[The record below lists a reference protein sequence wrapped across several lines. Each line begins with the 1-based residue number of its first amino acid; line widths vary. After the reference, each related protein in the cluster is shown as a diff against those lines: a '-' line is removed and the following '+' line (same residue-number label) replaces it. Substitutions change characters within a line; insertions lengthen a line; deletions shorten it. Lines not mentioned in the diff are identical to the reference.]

1 MGGSLII
8 HNRND
13 EIELWDN
20 TIYNSNKII
29 TIISLLAL
37 RVMEIRA
44 KIKNESIKF
53 IIFSSVIIMIKINVA
68 YNTF

>member
-29 TIISLLAL
+29 TIISLLVL
-37 RVMEIRA
+37 WVMEIRA
-44 KIKNESIKF
+44 KN
-53 IIFSSVIIMIKINVA
+53 
-68 YNTF
+68 